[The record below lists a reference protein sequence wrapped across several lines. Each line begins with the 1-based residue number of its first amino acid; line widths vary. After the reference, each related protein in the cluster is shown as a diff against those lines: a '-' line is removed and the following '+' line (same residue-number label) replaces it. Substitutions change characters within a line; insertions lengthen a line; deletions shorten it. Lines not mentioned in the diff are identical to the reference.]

1 MMGMVI
7 FFRDFHFSQ
16 LLNVHGINDIKQT
29 DVYTAGPLVPETG
42 AFEV

>member
-7 FFRDFHFSQ
+7 FFFFFHFSQ
-16 LLNVHGINDIKQT
+16 LLNVYGIIDIKQA